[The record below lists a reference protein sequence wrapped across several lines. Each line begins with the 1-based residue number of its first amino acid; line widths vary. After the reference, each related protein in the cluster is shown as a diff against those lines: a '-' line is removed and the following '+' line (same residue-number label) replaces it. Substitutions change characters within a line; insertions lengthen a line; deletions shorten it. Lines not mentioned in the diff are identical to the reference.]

1 MALFKKKEK
10 AVKVTARPVLLE
22 LYKWQD
28 GTVEVY
34 NGGTVPT
41 LVDEDG
47 DFEFMGKECEA
58 TILDEGSVPDEK
70 WQTGVKQVLV
80 TENKS
85 VNALEVIDAD
95 RIDKL
100 SDDEKEKLEWI
111 TTKELH
117 ATVVDALEANAEWT
131 PFIEACS
138 QAVQALGLPKSHYA
152 IEKVYE
158 NRPGR
163 TVVGFDVRLFVGG
176 VDVSDT
182 VQTALWDNV
191 EIGVDEGDPIGEVKY
206 CASDDK
212 RVSAR
217 IYRFSIPKSR
227 FE

>member
-1 MALFKKKEK
+1 MALFRKKVKEDK
-10 AVKVTARPVLLE
+10 IVERPVLLE

-28 GTVEVY
+28 GTIEVY
-34 NGGTVPT
+34 NGGTIPT

-47 DFEFMGKECEA
+47 DFEFMGKMCEA

-70 WQTGVKQVLV
+70 WQTGVKQILV

-111 TTKELH
+111 TYKEIH
-117 ATVVDALEANAEWT
+117 STVVNALESGAEWT
-131 PFIEACS
+131 PFIEACA
-138 QAVQALGLPKSHYA
+138 QADQILKLPRSHYA

-176 VDVSDT
+176 TDVSDT
-182 VQTALWDNV
+182 VQTALWDNA
-191 EIGVDEGDPIGEVKY
+191 EIGVDEGDYIGEVKY

-217 IYRFSIPKSR
+217 IYRFSIPKSL
-227 FE
+227 FQ